1 VSVLDVNQADRPQH
15 LTADPRR
22 LFDNIVSLYLLQG
35 LNYLLPLA
43 VLPYLVRVLGIET
56 YGLVAVAQSF
66 AQYFNILTDY
76 GFNFSATRSIAQ
88 SKDQPGHISRIFCCV
103 FLIKI
108 CLTAVGL
115 ILLVCVLLT
124 VSRMRHDWP
133 IFIYA
138 FVGVVG
144 NVLFPVWYFQG
155 LERMRHISIISGAT
169 KALSAVLLFVFVH
182 HSSDGTLAVAIQ
194 SLGMLLAG
202 AIGFVVCT
210 RSADLDFEWPRWHE
224 LRTCSAE
231 GWHLF
236 VSTASISLYSN
247 TNVFLVGML
256 AGNVQAGYFGA
267 ADRLVRASNGLLGPV
282 TQAVFP
288 YVSSLA
294 LRSPQAALVFIA
306 RSLKWM
312 SGLALL
318 PVIAIFVFARP
329 VTVLCFGHAAEGA
342 VPVMRWIAL
351 LPFLVAVTSVLGVL
365 TMLTFGLDKQFSRI
379 LIAAGIL
386 NVAVAVP
393 LISTFAAEGAGASV
407 LLTETF
413 VTVMMGFILRQR
425 GINIRLW
432 EKVAV

>member
-1 VSVLDVNQADRPQH
+1 MVKVNLATGPPPIAAD
-15 LTADPRR
+15 LRR

-88 SKDQPGHISRIFCCV
+88 SKDEPKQISRIFCCV

-108 CLTAVGL
+108 CLTAVGF

-124 VSRMRHDWP
+124 VPRMRHDGT
-133 IFIYA
+133 IFLYA

-155 LERMRHISIISGAT
+155 LERMRHISLISGAA

-182 HSSDGTLAVAIQ
+182 HASDGALAVAIQ
-194 SLGMLLAG
+194 SLGLLLAG
-202 AIGFVVCT
+202 AIGFVVST
-210 RSADLDFEWPRWHE
+210 RSADLDFDWPSWRE
-224 LRTCSAE
+224 LRTCSAQ

-256 AGNVQAGYFGA
+256 AGNVQAGYFSA
-267 ADRLVRASNGLLGPV
+267 ADRLVRAGNGLLGPV

-294 LRSPQAALVFIA
+294 PRSSQAALVFIA

-312 SGLALL
+312 AGFALL
-318 PVIAIFVFARP
+318 PMITLFVFARP
-329 VTVLCFGHAAEGA
+329 IAVLCFGHVADGA
-342 VPVMRWIAL
+342 IPVMRWIAP

-379 LIAAGIL
+379 VIAAGML
-386 NVAVAVP
+386 NVVVAVP
-393 LISTFAAEGAGASV
+393 LISTFAAQGAGASV
-407 LLTETF
+407 LLTETV
-413 VTVMMGFILRQR
+413 VTVMMGLVLRLN

-432 EKVAV
+432 EKVPA

>member
-1 VSVLDVNQADRPQH
+1 MNQQQADRQQH
-15 LTADPRR
+15 LATDRRR
-22 LFDNIVSLYLLQG
+22 LFHNIVSLYLLQG
-35 LNYLLPLA
+35 LSYVIPLV
-43 VLPYLVRVLGIET
+43 VLPYLVRVLGIGT

-88 SKDQPGHISRIFCCV
+88 SKDDPAQISRIFCCV

-108 CLTAVGL
+108 CLTGVGL
-115 ILLVCVLLT
+115 MVLGCVLLS
-124 VSRMRHDWP
+124 VSRMRHDWT

-138 FVGVVG
+138 FVGVAG
-144 NVLFPVWYFQG
+144 NVLFPTWYFQG
-155 LERMRHISIISGAT
+155 LERMRHISVISGAT
-169 KALSAVLLFVFVH
+169 RTFSAVLLFVFVH
-182 HSSDGTLAVAIQ
+182 HPSDGALAVAIQ
-194 SLGMLLAG
+194 SLGMVIAG
-202 AIGFVVCT
+202 VIGFETCT
-210 RSADLDFEWPRWHE
+210 RSADIVLAWPRWQD
-224 LRTCSAE
+224 LTTCAAE

-236 VSTASISLYSN
+236 VSSASISLYTN

-256 AGNVQAGYFGA
+256 AGNVQAGYFSA
-267 ADRLVRASNGLLGPV
+267 AERLVRATNGLVGPV

-294 LRSPQAALVFIA
+294 PRSSEAALAFIA
-306 RSLKWM
+306 RSLRWM

-318 PVIAIFVFARP
+318 PVAAIFVFARP
-329 VTVLCFGHAAEGA
+329 MAMLCFGYAAAGA
-342 VPVMRWIAL
+342 IPVMRWIAV

-386 NVAVAVP
+386 NVSVAVP
-393 LISTFAAEGAGASV
+393 LISTFGAQGAGASV
-407 LLTETF
+407 LLTEGF
-413 VTVMMGFILRQR
+413 VTVMMGFILRLH

-432 EKVAV
+432 ERVPA

>member
-1 VSVLDVNQADRPQH
+1 MNQPPADRPQR
-15 LTADPRR
+15 LTTDRRR
-22 LFDNIVSLYLLQG
+22 LLNNIVSLYLLQG
-35 LNYLLPLA
+35 LNYIIPIA
-43 VLPYLVRVLGIET
+43 VLPYLVRVLGMET
-56 YGLVAVAQSF
+56 YGLVAVAQAF

-88 SKDQPGHISRIFCCV
+88 SKDEPGQISRIFCCV

-108 CLTAVGL
+108 SLTAVGFL
-115 ILLVCVLLT
+115 ALGCVLLT
-124 VSRMRHDWP
+124 VPRMRHDWT
-133 IFIYA
+133 IYIYA
-138 FVGVVG
+138 FVGIVG

-155 LERMRHISIISGAT
+155 LERMRHISIITGAT
-169 KALSAVLLFVFVH
+169 KTLSAVLLFVFVH
-182 HSSDGTLAVAIQ
+182 HSRDGALAVAIQ

-202 AIGFVVCT
+202 AIGFAVCT
-210 RSADLDFEWPRWHE
+210 RSADIDLQWPCWQD

-236 VSTASISLYSN
+236 VSTASLSLYTN

-256 AGNVQAGYFGA
+256 AGNVQAGYFSA
-267 ADRLVRASNGLLGPV
+267 ADRLVRATNGLVAPI

-288 YVSSLA
+288 YISSLA
-294 LRSPQAALVFIA
+294 PASSEAALAFIA
-306 RSLKWM
+306 RSLKLM

-318 PVIAIFVFARP
+318 PVITIFVLARP
-329 VTVLCFGHAAEGA
+329 IAVLCFGYAADGA
-342 VPVMRWIAL
+342 IPVMRWIAP

-386 NVAVAVP
+386 NLMVGIP
-393 LISTFAAEGAGASV
+393 LISRFAAQGAGASV
-407 LLTETF
+407 LLTEAF
-413 VTVMMGFILRQR
+413 VTVMMGLILRLN

-432 EKVAV
+432 EKVPA

>member
-1 VSVLDVNQADRPQH
+1 MR
-15 LTADPRR
+15 LTTELRR

-56 YGLVAVAQSF
+56 YGSVAVAQSF

-88 SKDQPGHISRIFCCV
+88 NKHEPREISRIFCCV

-115 ILLVCVLLT
+115 ILLVGLLLT
-124 VSRMRHDWP
+124 VSRLRRDWT

-144 NVLFPVWYFQG
+144 NALFPVWYFQG

-169 KALSAVLLFVFVH
+169 KAFSAVLLFVFVH
-182 HSSDGTLAVAIQ
+182 HACDGALAVAIQ
-194 SLGMLLAG
+194 SMGMLLAG
-202 AIGFVVCT
+202 AVGFVLCT
-210 RSADLDFEWPRWHE
+210 RSADLDFAWPGWQE
-224 LRTCSAE
+224 LRSCSAE

-256 AGNVQAGYFGA
+256 AGNAQAGYFSA
-267 ADRLVRASNGLLGPV
+267 ADRLVRATNGLLGPV
-282 TQAVFP
+282 TQAAFP

-294 LRSPQAALVFIA
+294 PRSSKDALAFIV
-306 RSLKWM
+306 RTLKWM

-318 PVIAIFVFARP
+318 PAIAIFVFARP
-329 VTVLCFGHAAEGA
+329 ITILCFGYAAEGA
-342 VPVMRWIAL
+342 IPVMRWIAL

-379 LIAAGIL
+379 LMAAGIL
-386 NVAVAVP
+386 NVVLCVP
-393 LISTFAAEGAGASV
+393 MIDTFAAEGAGASV

-413 VTVMMGFILRQR
+413 VTVMMGIVLRLN

-432 EKVAV
+432 EKVPA

>member
-1 VSVLDVNQADRPQH
+1 LSQPPADRPAS
-15 LTADPRR
+15 LTSDRRR
-22 LFDNIVSLYLLQG
+22 LFNNILSLYLLQG
-35 LNYLLPLA
+35 LNYIIPLA
-43 VLPYLVRVLGIET
+43 VLPYLVRVLGMET

-88 SKDQPGHISRIFCCV
+88 NKDEPGEIARIFCCV

-108 CLTAVGL
+108 GLTVVGL
-115 ILLVCVLLT
+115 MVLGCVLLT
-124 VSRMRHDWP
+124 VSRMRHDWT
-133 IFIYA
+133 IFLYT

-155 LERMRHISIISGAT
+155 MERMRHISVITGAT
-169 KALSAVLLFVFVH
+169 RALSAVLLFVFVH
-182 HSSDGTLAVAIQ
+182 HASDGPLAVAIQ

-202 AIGFVVCT
+202 AIGFTVCLH
-210 RSADLDFEWPRWHE
+210 SADLAFAWPCRRD
-224 LRTCSAE
+224 LGTCVAE

-236 VSTASISLYSN
+236 VSTASLSLYTN

-256 AGNVQAGYFGA
+256 AGNVQAGYFSA
-267 ADRLVRASNGLLGPV
+267 AERLVRATNGLVGPI

-288 YVSSLA
+288 YISSLA
-294 LRSPQAALVFIA
+294 PGSSEAALRFIA

-318 PVIAIFVFARP
+318 PVIAIFVLARP
-329 VTVLCFGHAAEGA
+329 IAVLCFGHAAGGA
-342 VPVMRWIAL
+342 IPVMRWIAL

-365 TMLTFGLDKQFSRI
+365 TMLTFGLDRQFSRI

-386 NVAVAVP
+386 NLMVGIP
-393 LISTFAAEGAGASV
+393 LISRFAAQGAGASV

-413 VTVMMGFILRQR
+413 VTVTMGLILRR
-425 GINIRLW
+425 NGINIRLW
-432 EKVAV
+432 EKVPA

>member
-1 VSVLDVNQADRPQH
+1 VNPPVADSPQR
-15 LTADPRR
+15 LTTDRRR
-22 LFDNIVSLYLLQG
+22 LLDNIVSLYLLQG
-35 LNYLLPLA
+35 LNYIIPMA
-43 VLPYLVRVLGIET
+43 VLPYLVRTLGIET
-56 YGLVAVAQSF
+56 YGLLAVAQSF

-88 SKDQPGHISRIFCCV
+88 TKDDPGQISRIFCCV

-108 CLTAVGL
+108 SLTAVGL
-115 ILLVCVLLT
+115 LVLGCVLLT
-124 VSRMRHDWP
+124 VPRMRHDWT

-138 FVGVVG
+138 FGGVVG

-155 LERMRHISIISGAT
+155 LEKMRHVSIISGAT
-169 KALSAVLLFVFVH
+169 KTLSAILLFVFVH
-182 HSSDGTLAVAIQ
+182 ASRDGALAVAIQ

-202 AIGFVVCT
+202 AIGFAVCT
-210 RSADLDFEWPRWHE
+210 RSADLDLEWPGWRE

-236 VSTASISLYSN
+236 VSTASLSLYTN

-256 AGNVQAGYFGA
+256 AGNVQAGYFSA
-267 ADRLVRASNGLLGPV
+267 AERLVRATNGLVGPI

-288 YVSSLA
+288 YVSSLVS
-294 LRSPQAALVFIA
+294 RSSEAALVFLA

-312 SGLALL
+312 SGIALL

-329 VTVLCFGHAAEGA
+329 IAVLCFGYAADGA
-342 VPVMRWIAL
+342 IPVMRWIAL

-365 TMLTFGLDKQFSRI
+365 TMLSFGLDKQFSRI

-386 NVAVAVP
+386 NLTVGIP
-393 LISTFAAEGAGASV
+393 LISRFAAQGGGASV

-413 VTVMMGFILRQR
+413 VTVMMGLILRLN
-425 GINIRLW
+425 GVNLRLW
-432 EKVAV
+432 EKAPA

>member
-1 VSVLDVNQADRPQH
+1 VNPPVADSPQR
-15 LTADPRR
+15 LTTDRRR
-22 LFDNIVSLYLLQG
+22 LLDNIVSLYLLQG
-35 LNYLLPLA
+35 LNYIIPMA
-43 VLPYLVRVLGIET
+43 VLPYLVRTLGIET

-88 SKDQPGHISRIFCCV
+88 SKDDPGQISRIFCCV

-108 CLTAVGL
+108 SLTAVGL
-115 ILLVCVLLT
+115 LVLGCVLLT
-124 VSRMRHDWP
+124 VPRMRHDWT
-133 IFIYA
+133 IFVYA
-138 FVGVVG
+138 FGGVVG

-155 LERMRHISIISGAT
+155 LEKMRHVSIISGAT
-169 KALSAVLLFVFVH
+169 KTLSAILLFVFVH
-182 HSSDGTLAVAIQ
+182 ASRDGALAVAIQ

-202 AIGFVVCT
+202 AIGFAVST
-210 RSADLDFEWPRWHE
+210 RSANLDLEWPRWRE

-236 VSTASISLYSN
+236 VSTASLSLYTN

-256 AGNVQAGYFGA
+256 AGNVQAGYFSA
-267 ADRLVRASNGLLGPV
+267 AERLVRATNGLVGPI

-288 YVSSLA
+288 YVSSLVS
-294 LRSPQAALVFIA
+294 RSSEAALVFLA

-318 PVIAIFVFARP
+318 PVIAIFFMARP
-329 VTVLCFGHAAEGA
+329 IAVLCFAKAADGA
-342 VPVMRWIAL
+342 IPVMRWISL

-365 TMLTFGLDKQFSRI
+365 TMLSFGLDKQFSRI
-379 LIAAGIL
+379 LIAAGLL
-386 NVAVAVP
+386 NLSVGIP
-393 LISTFAAEGAGASV
+393 LISRFGAQGGGASV
-407 LLTETF
+407 LVTEAF
-413 VTVMMGFILRQR
+413 VTVMMGIILRLN

-432 EKVAV
+432 EKAPA

>member
-1 VSVLDVNQADRPQH
+1 MNQPPADGPQG
-15 LTADPRR
+15 LTPDRRR
-22 LFDNIVSLYLLQG
+22 LLNNILSLYLLQG
-35 LNYLLPLA
+35 LNYIIPIA

-56 YGLVAVAQSF
+56 YGLVAVAQAF

-88 SKDQPGHISRIFCCV
+88 CKDEPGQISRIFCCV
-103 FLIKI
+103 FLIKVG
-108 CLTAVGL
+108 LTAVGL
-115 ILLVCVLLT
+115 MLLGCALLT
-124 VSRMRHDWP
+124 VSRMRHDWT

-155 LERMRHISIISGAT
+155 IERMRHISIISGAT

-182 HSSDGTLAVAIQ
+182 HSRDGALAVAIQ

-202 AIGFVVCT
+202 AIGLAVCL
-210 RSADLDFEWPRWHE
+210 RSADLAFAWPCRQD
-224 LRTCSAE
+224 LRTCAAE

-236 VSTASISLYSN
+236 VSTASISLYTN

-256 AGNVQAGYFGA
+256 AGNVQAGYFSA
-267 ADRLVRASNGLLGPV
+267 AERLVRATNGLLSPI

-294 LRSPQAALVFIA
+294 PRSSKAALVLIA

-312 SGLALL
+312 SGLSLL
-318 PVIAIFVFARP
+318 PVIAIFVLARP
-329 VTVLCFGHAAEGA
+329 IAVLCFGYAADGA
-342 VPVMRWIAL
+342 IPVMRWIAL
-351 LPFLVAVTSVLGVL
+351 LPFLVVLTSMLGVV
-365 TMLTFGLDKQFSRI
+365 TMLAFGLDKQFSRT

-386 NVAVAVP
+386 NVVVGVP
-393 LISTFAAEGAGASV
+393 LISNFAAQGAGASV

-413 VTVMMGFILRQR
+413 VTVMMGLILRLN

-432 EKVAV
+432 EKVPA